1 MLGDREAMVL
11 DVRGLDVHG
20 VGYVDVTIAY
30 RDGTTTTARL
40 GSESVPEGMRRG
52 DVVLVSTAMSLVIA
66 IRRPD
71 GAPGAPPAASD

>member
-11 DVRGLDVHG
+11 EARGLDVHG

-40 GSESVPEGMRRG
+40 GNESVPEGMRRG

-71 GAPGAPPAASD
+71 DARGESPAASD